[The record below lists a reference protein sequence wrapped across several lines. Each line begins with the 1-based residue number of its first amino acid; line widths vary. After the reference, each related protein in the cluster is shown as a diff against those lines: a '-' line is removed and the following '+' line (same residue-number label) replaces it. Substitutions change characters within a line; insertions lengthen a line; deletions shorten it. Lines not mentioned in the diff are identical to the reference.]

1 MKPLKTFLI
10 TIVILTLLSFLLD
23 IQFIKEN
30 WLRYGIVMLL
40 VVSVAAVAFQIIK
53 EQIKNLN

>member
-30 WLRYGIVMLL
+30 WLRYGIVLLL